1 MIDSTHIAPKTQS
14 QRSDLSETMELIR
27 SSHELAM
34 NTLKLLNEQ
43 YDVDKIGEILIGCGA
58 GNY

>member
-1 MIDSTHIAPKTQS
+1 
-14 QRSDLSETMELIR
+14 MELIR